1 MSNPCLLYQLQL
13 NKAKETLATLLQQR
27 QLIEAKLL
35 LNPISP
41 ELHKDLRTINLEIK
55 ITNNEIELAESNL
68 KACEIKNNTSL

>member
-13 NKAKETLATLLQQR
+13 NKAKETLTTLLQQR
-27 QLIEAKLL
+27 ELIDAKLL

-55 ITNNEIELAESNL
+55 ITNSEIELVESNL